1 MEGDR
6 GKRSTLGRSRRRST
20 SIKQNKA
27 KGDNTKRAKKAGVR
41 GNTKREGGMNRYGWE
56 WM

>member
-1 MEGDR
+1 M
-6 GKRSTLGRSRRRST
+6 
-20 SIKQNKA
+20 KQNKA